1 MSEKKV
7 PVSPPAP
14 HAPPATAARQ
24 SEAVRLIARKN
35 AWNPLEIVFWLA
47 ALATVF
53 LLPKS
58 YLLLNDI
65 AILALFALSLDL
77 LLGYAGILSLGH
89 AAFFGLGA
97 YAAGLFAIH
106 VSAEPV
112 TGLVVAAAA
121 AGVLGF
127 LSSFL
132 VLRGSDL
139 TRLMITLGVAL
150 MLLEAANQA
159 RSVTGGADGL
169 TGMVMDPVLG
179 FFPFDLWGKT
189 AYIYSLTVLF
199 ALFLIARRLVRSPF
213 GLSLTAIKGNLTR
226 ATSVGVH
233 SNRRLVAVYT
243 IAAVYAG
250 IAGALLAQTSQ
261 FVSLDVLAFQRSA
274 DGLLVLVIGGTGY
287 LYGGL
292 IGAVIFKIMHDT
304 ISTITPQYWLFWLGL
319 LLVIIVMVGRDR
331 IFAGPRRAVI
341 WVGDRTARLLRRG
354 ER

>member
-1 MSEKKV
+1 M
-7 PVSPPAP
+7 
-14 HAPPATAARQ
+14 
-24 SEAVRLIARKN
+24 
-35 AWNPLEIVFWLA
+35 EIIFWLA
-47 ALATVF
+47 ALASVF
-53 LLPKS
+53 FLPKS

-97 YAAGLFAIH
+97 YAAGLFSIH

-112 TGLVVAAAA
+112 TGLLVAGVAA
-121 AGVLGF
+121 GILGF

-150 MLLEAANQA
+150 MLLEAANQW
-159 RSVTGGADGL
+159 RSLTGGADGL
-169 TGMVMDPVLG
+169 SGMVMDPILG
-179 FFPFDLWGKT
+179 MFAFDLWGKT
-189 AYIYSLTVLF
+189 AYIYSLTTLF
-199 ALFLIARRLVRSPF
+199 ILFVIARRLVNAPF
-213 GLSLTAIKGNLTR
+213 GLSLKAVKGNWTR
-226 ATSVGVH
+226 ATTVGVAG
-233 SNRRLVAVYT
+233 NRRLVAIYT

-250 IAGALLAQTSQ
+250 IAGGLLAQTSQ

-292 IGAVIFKIMHDT
+292 IGAIIFKLMHDT
-304 ISTITPQYWLFWLGL
+304 IAALTPQYWLFWLGL
-319 LLVIIVMVGRDR
+319 VLVVIVMVGRDR
-331 IFAGPRRAVI
+331 IFAGPQFVVAWI
-341 WVGDRTARLLRRG
+341 GAHLKALTGRG

>member
-1 MSEKKV
+1 MSTPDET
-7 PVSPPAP
+7 VSRPAP
-14 HAPPATAARQ
+14 AAPPDTSARR
-24 SEAVRLIARKN
+24 SDAVRLIARGS

-47 ALATVF
+47 ALATIF

-97 YAAGLFAIH
+97 YAAGLFSLH

-112 TGLVVAAAA
+112 TGLVVAGLV

-150 MLLEAANQA
+150 MLMEAANQW
-159 RSVTGGADGL
+159 RSLTGGADGL
-169 TGMVMDPVLG
+169 TGMVMGPILG
-179 FFPFDLWGKT
+179 MFEFDLWGRT
-189 AYIYSLTVLF
+189 AYIYSLTTLF
-199 ALFLIARRLVRSPF
+199 VLFLIARRLVRTPF
-213 GLSLTAIKGNLTR
+213 GLSLKAVKGNPTR
-226 ATSVGVH
+226 ATAVGV
-233 SNRRLVAVYT
+233 SNNRRLIAVYT

-319 LLVIIVMVGRDR
+319 LLVIIVMVGRER
-331 IFAGPRRAVI
+331 IFAGPRRAVTWI
-341 WVGDRTARLLRRG
+341 GDRTARLMRRNG
-354 ER
+354 R